1 MSEAADDRWKIDGDK
16 VDRSGAPLFIF
27 AHGAG
32 APMDSDFMHA
42 MTALLVARGV
52 GVVRFEFG
60 YMAGRRLSE
69 KRQPPPKMPVLEA
82 EYRSVIAGVVQ
93 RYPQAKLLIGGK
105 SMGGRVASLVAD
117 AEWAAGRIAGCI
129 CVGYPF
135 HPAKQSDKLR
145 TAHLADMRCP
155 TLIVQGERDSLG
167 DRNDVDGYRL
177 SQAIEIGWIGDGDH
191 DLRPRKSSS
200 LTPDGN
206 LSQAADAIAAFAGG
220 TILNVMT

>member
-1 MSEAADDRWKIDGDK
+1 MLEATANRWKIDGDK
-16 VDRSGAPLFIF
+16 VDRSGAPLLIF

-32 APMDSDFMHA
+32 APMDSGFMQA
-42 MTALLVARGV
+42 MTALLVALGL

-60 YMAGRRLSE
+60 YMAARRVSE
-69 KRQPPPKMPVLEA
+69 KCPPPPKMPVLEA
-82 EYRSVIAGVVQ
+82 EYRCIIAGVAQ
-93 RYPQAKLLIGGK
+93 RYPQAKLFIGGK

-135 HPAKQSDKLR
+135 HPAKQPDKLR
-145 TAHLADMRCP
+145 TTHLADVRCP
-155 TLIVQGERDSLG
+155 TLIVQGERDRLG

-177 SQAIEIGWIGDGDH
+177 SQAIEIDWIGDGDH
-191 DLRPRKSSS
+191 DLRPRKSSG

-206 LSQAADAIAAFAGG
+206 LSHAADAIAAFAGG
-220 TILNVMT
+220 AILNVAT